1 MENTVKERLI
11 AFIGYKGITKNK
23 FETLCGL
30 SKRYVS
36 NISRSISPDV
46 VERISLT
53 FPDLN
58 MGWVMTGEG
67 KMIKEAPDQ
76 PTETVTIPIDV
87 LRLNLNLTETIRQQ
101 QETIQMLTEMLN
113 QRQGKQAPKKRKL
126 PDNQI

>member
-1 MENTVKERLI
+1 MANTVKERLI
-11 AFIGYKGITKNK
+11 AFIEYKGITKNK

-30 SKRYVS
+30 GKRYVS

-67 KMIKEAPDQ
+67 KMTKEPSV
-76 PTETVTIPIDV
+76 PPSETISIPVEV

-101 QETIQMLTEMLN
+101 QETIQRLTEMLG
-113 QRQGKQAPKKRKL
+113 RQSGSQAPKKESAG
-126 PDNQI
+126 

>member
-11 AFIGYKGITKNK
+11 AFIEFKGITKNK
-23 FETLCGL
+23 FEALCGL

-46 VERISLT
+46 AEKISLT
-53 FPDLN
+53 FPELN

-67 KMIKEAPDQ
+67 EMIKDSPVKKSEA
-76 PTETVTIPIDV
+76 VTIPMDV

-101 QETIQMLTEMLN
+101 QETIQMLTEMLS
-113 QRQGKQAPKKRKL
+113 QRQGSKKE
-126 PDNQI
+126 IVG

>member
-113 QRQGKQAPKKRKL
+113 QRQGKQAPKKEVAG
-126 PDNQI
+126 

>member
-11 AFIGYKGITKNK
+11 AFINFKGITKNK
-23 FETLCGL
+23 FEAVCGL

-46 VERISLT
+46 AEKISLT

-67 KMIKEAPDQ
+67 KMIKESPDQ
-76 PTETVTIPIDV
+76 LSEAVTIPVDV
-87 LRLNLNLTETIRQQ
+87 IRLNLNLTETIRKQ
-101 QETIQMLTEMLN
+101 QETIQMLTEMLS
-113 QRQGKQAPKKRKL
+113 QRNGSKK
-126 PDNQI
+126 DIVG

>member
-1 MENTVKERLI
+1 MANSVKERLI
-11 AFIGYKGITKNK
+11 AFIDYKGITKNK

-30 SKRYVS
+30 GKRYVS

-46 VERISLT
+46 AERISLT

-67 KMIKEAPDQ
+67 EMLKTKPEKPA
-76 PTETVTIPIDV
+76 ETISIPIDV
-87 LRLNLNLTETIRQQ
+87 FRLNLNLTETIRQQ

-113 QRQGKQAPKKRKL
+113 QRQGTKKE
-126 PDNQI
+126 NVG

>member
-1 MENTVKERLI
+1 MANSVKERLI
-11 AFIGYKGITKNK
+11 AFIDYKGITKNK
-23 FETLCGL
+23 FETLCSLG
-30 SKRYVS
+30 KRYVS

-46 VERISLT
+46 AERISLT

-67 KMIKEAPDQ
+67 EMLKTKPEKPA
-76 PTETVTIPIDV
+76 ETISIPIDV

-113 QRQGKQAPKKRKL
+113 QRQGTKKE
-126 PDNQI
+126 NVG

>member
-1 MENTVKERLI
+1 MANSVKERLI
-11 AFIGYKGITKNK
+11 AFIDYKGITKNK
-23 FETLCGL
+23 FETLCSL

-46 VERISLT
+46 AERISLT

-67 KMIKEAPDQ
+67 EMLKTKPEKPA
-76 PTETVTIPIDV
+76 ETISIPIDV

-113 QRQGKQAPKKRKL
+113 QRQGTKKE
-126 PDNQI
+126 NVG

>member
-11 AFIGYKGITKNK
+11 AFIEFKGITKNK
-23 FETLCGL
+23 FEALCGL

-46 VERISLT
+46 AEKISLT
-53 FPDLN
+53 FPELN

-67 KMIKEAPDQ
+67 EMVKDSPVKKSEA
-76 PTETVTIPIDV
+76 VTIPMDV

-101 QETIQMLTEMLN
+101 QETIQMLTEMLS
-113 QRQGKQAPKKRKL
+113 QRQGSKKE
-126 PDNQI
+126 IVG

>member
-11 AFIGYKGITKNK
+11 AFIWYKGITKNK
-23 FETLCGL
+23 FEALCGL

-46 VERISLT
+46 AERISLT

-113 QRQGKQAPKKRKL
+113 QRQGKPPPKRKL

>member
-1 MENTVKERLI
+1 MANTVKERLI
-11 AFIGYKGITKNK
+11 AFIEYKGITKNK

-30 SKRYVS
+30 GKRYVS

-67 KMIKEAPDQ
+67 KMTKEPSAP
-76 PTETVTIPIDV
+76 PSETISIPVEV

-101 QETIQMLTEMLN
+101 QETIQRLTEMLG
-113 QRQGKQAPKKRKL
+113 RQSGSQAPKKESAG
-126 PDNQI
+126 

>member
-113 QRQGKQAPKKRKL
+113 QRQGMQAPKKEVAG
-126 PDNQI
+126 